1 MQRLPL
7 IALLGVLLLS
17 MLAGL
22 TGCQEKFIVTPYV
35 ARNEAAAQQL
45 RSIDPSLQTPDIPVL
60 YVTDREPVQTDDGTL
75 RYGHGR
81 AVGLAFGEA
90 VVSLTPEPT
99 WDELVRISSSGERD
113 REYTVRVSRVTEHG
127 RFSPF
132 TEFLQ
137 PSQGRL
143 IRKPDAFQ
151 LFSAQLETFHNTL
164 RSRLALTDR
173 KEVVIFI
180 HGFANQFDDAAIR
193 LAQAWHM
200 GGRVGVPIVYTWPAG
215 SGGLL
220 GYAYDRESGEFT
232 VVHLKQLLYALA
244 TCPEVEKVHIIS
256 HSRGTDVAFTTL
268 REINAELRGL
278 TGISFFAPL
287 APERGVPMPSDG
299 SLPGKMPWE
308 LLKLET
314 WILAAPDLDMQV
326 FNQRFFGENLVRAA
340 NRVVIYFSAE
350 DKALDWARW
359 LFNSRRRL
367 GELHIEDIP
376 PDALAKLAQIGQIQA
391 INAKVTGFSTHSYI
405 MQHPA
410 AMSDL
415 LLLLRDGALPGSTDR
430 PLKVACQ
437 GVWLLDNDY
446 MKPGRGVEKD
456 REVQPTPAGANPF
469 ME

>member
-1 MQRLPL
+1 MSRFKIPFLASL
-7 IALLGVLLLS
+7 SLL
-17 MLAGL
+17 MLVFVSA
-22 TGCQEKFIVTPYV
+22 CQEKFIVTPYV
-35 ARNEAAAQQL
+35 ARNEAAARQL
-45 RSIDPSLQTPDIPVL
+45 RSIDPSLQTPEIPVI
-60 YVTDREPVQTDDGTL
+60 YVTDRERLKTADGSV
-75 RYGHGR
+75 RYGSGR
-81 AVGLAFGEA
+81 SVSLGFGEA
-90 VVSLTPEPT
+90 KVALSPEPT
-99 WDELVRISSSGERD
+99 WDELVQISSTGERSQD
-113 REYTVRVSRVTEHG
+113 YSVRVSSVTELG
-127 RFSPF
+127 RLSPF
-132 TEFLQ
+132 ADFLQ

-143 IRKPDAFQ
+143 IRKPEAYEMFTTQVEAF
-151 LFSAQLETFHNTL
+151 HKVL
-164 RSRLALTDR
+164 RTWLARTDR

-180 HGFANQFDDAAIR
+180 HGFANQFDDAVVR

-215 SGGLL
+215 IGGLL

-232 VVHLKQLLYALA
+232 IVHLKQLLYALA

-278 TGISFFAPL
+278 TGVSFFTPL
-287 APERGVPMPSDG
+287 APERGVPMPADG

-326 FNQRFFGENLVRAA
+326 FNQRFFGENLVRGA
-340 NRVVIYFSAE
+340 NRIVIYFSAE

-367 GELHIEDIP
+367 GELHVEDIP
-376 PDALAKLAQIGQIQA
+376 PDALAKLAQVGQIQA
-391 INAKVTGFSTHSYI
+391 INAKVSGFSTHSYI

-415 LLLLRDGALPGSTDR
+415 LLLLRDGAPPGSPQR
-430 PLKVACQ
+430 PLSPACE

-446 MKPGRGVEKD
+446 MNPKKGPSKG
-456 REVQPTPAGANPF
+456 PAPQGPASRDTSF
-469 ME
+469 MD